1 MITSNKMPELAAT
14 DIVKLRNG
22 KIGIVLGNKNSNNH
36 LAIYTNNT
44 TCVSVS
50 YTHLDVYKRQHHTSG
65 QIRYNITSLIHITT
79 YRCDIFQSPSC

>member
-36 LAIYTNNT
+36 LAIYTKIL
-44 TCVSVS
+44 
-50 YTHLDVYKRQHHTSG
+50 HVYLVK
-65 QIRYNITSLIHITT
+65 NI
-79 YRCDIFQSPSC
+79 